1 MQLLQQEKIM
11 SNEIDLDEVVAS
23 VNDRSKRE
31 NYKEEFEKKPL
42 EEKIKIRKA
51 TLEAFKVMDFNEDAV
66 SKEKQ
71 KSMKQSIEDEI
82 KEMEKRRK

>member
-1 MQLLQQEKIM
+1 M